1 MLCGTLDTDGATS
14 DSKGRT
20 RKDLSASVQNSVRGD
35 TAGSCNGETSRKDST
50 VSEHIQWERG

>member
-20 RKDLSASVQNSVRGD
+20 RKGLSGSVQNSVKGD
-35 TAGSCNGETSRKDST
+35 IAGSCNGETSWKDST
-50 VSEHIQWERG
+50 VGEHT